1 MASAIADF
9 YKDKNVFVTGATGF
23 LGKVLVEKLL
33 RSCPEVEGIY
43 LLIRPRGDQT
53 AQERLNKIVECKLF
67 DKVRHEHPTFHR
79 KLHAIPGDMCEPALG
94 ISQSDEDML
103 VSKIHILFH
112 SAATVRF
119 DDPLKTSMQLNVVGT
134 RDVIALCHKLK
145 HLQAFVHVSTAYA
158 NCDRSYIEEVIYPPP
173 VQPQKLIDA
182 LEWMDDTMVTKL
194 TPDLIGKRPNTYT
207 FTKACA
213 EYLLTQEAADLPLSI
228 VRPSIIGASW
238 REPLVGWCD
247 NFGGP
252 VIFSD
257 AVSTTCSCYL
267 NLSFHDLKIGKG
279 FLRTMRG
286 EYNAYAD
293 IIPVDLT
300 ANLMIAVAWDTAV
313 SRPENIPVYNS
324 TSGGVNPLRWG
335 EFSEGILENMKKYP
349 LDKRFRTPN
358 FAFVSNSFMYQYW
371 QIISQKGPV
380 YLYDIW
386 LRMIGQKPGV
396 LKMYSRIERVISSL
410 DYFTSH
416 HWEWS
421 HDNADALMAK
431 MGEEDK
437 KIFKFDCRGLHWP
450 TYMENY
456 VLGIKKYVLKEDM
469 DQLPIASTS
478 EQARK
483 LKLP

>member
-1 MASAIADF
+1 MASAIAEF
-9 YKDKNVFVTGATGF
+9 YKVKNVFVTGATGF

-53 AQERLNKIVECKLF
+53 AQERLNKIVESKLF
-67 DKVRHEHPTFHR
+67 DKVRHEQPTFHR

-94 ISQSDEDML
+94 IRQSDQDML

-112 SAATVRF
+112 SAATVRLE
-119 DDPLKTSMQLNVVGT
+119 DPLRTSMQLNVIGT

-158 NCDRSYIEEVIYPPP
+158 NCDRSYIEETIYPPP

-228 VRPSIIGASW
+228 VRPSIIGGSW
-238 REPLVGWCD
+238 REPL
-247 NFGGP
+247 
-252 VIFSD
+252 
-257 AVSTTCSCYL
+257 A
-267 NLSFHDLKIGKG
+267 IGKG
-279 FLRTMRG
+279 LLRTMRG
-286 EYNAYAD
+286 EYNASVD
-293 IIPVDLT
+293 VVPVDLP
-300 ANLMIAVAWDTAV
+300 ANLMIAAAWDTAV

-335 EFSEGILENMKKYP
+335 EFSEGTLVTYKKYP
-349 LDKRFRTPN
+349 LDKPFRAPN
-358 FAFVSNSFMYQYW
+358 FAFVSN
-371 QIISQKGPV
+371 
-380 YLYDIW
+380 
-386 LRMIGQKPGV
+386 RV
-396 LKMYSRIERVISSL
+396 LKMYSRLEKDVSSIE
-410 DYFTSH
+410 YFTSR

-421 HDNADALMAK
+421 HGNADALMAK

-469 DQLPIASTS
+469 DQRQIASTS
-478 EQARK
+478 EQGD
-483 LKLP
+483 